1 MSESEVFTKLPLWEQ
16 TQYKAFR
23 NWVNINLNSLKQ
35 AVANL
40 ESDFKNGTKLAQ
52 LIEVLQKKTIGKW
65 NKDPKRQMQELEN
78 LNMAIT
84 AIQKDNV
91 KIVNIGST
99 DINQGNLKIILGL
112 IWTLIQHYHIN
123 QLSFLDESSSELS
136 TSSNTVSSPTQGEK
150 KKEKN
155 VNAKDLLLKK
165 VNKIIKP
172 WNYEAKNFTSDFQNG
187 TILQCLAYTHD
198 DTLRDPTELGND
210 NTANVN
216 EALQSLDKFG
226 IPRVMDTQD
235 ITERHDEKAMMTLLG
250 YVLKELSTR
259 KQVAF
264 EPKTTKTT
272 IKVQPQQT
280 QPKTQPEPQKEEEE
294 EILEENTKVHSS
306 KQETSTTTTETNV
319 SNLPKLKIDKKALFS
334 RFVEVG
340 RVVLIT
346 YGEYEGRV
354 AAILDV
360 IDANSVVVSGPTSGV
375 PRTPISIKRIQLT
388 DIVCPIK
395 RNPRPNTLV
404 KVWNENRIQEQWE
417 NTSWGRKLVNRKRKS
432 EMNDF
437 DRFKA
442 VVAHQQRAKLIRA
455 KRKELQPNKKSKK

>member
-1 MSESEVFTKLPLWEQ
+1 LPLWEQ

-23 NWVNINLNSLKQ
+23 NWVNINIGSLKQ
-35 AVANL
+35 SVNNL

-65 NKDPKRQMQELEN
+65 NKEPKRQMQELEN

-123 QLSFLDESSSELS
+123 QLSFLEGEDLNLSSSTPLTPSSEKS
-136 TSSNTVSSPTQGEK
+136 TTK
-150 KKEKN
+150 KDK

-165 VNKIIKP
+165 VNEYCKP
-172 WNYEAKNFTSDFQNG
+172 WGYEAKNFTTDFQNG
-187 TILQCLAYTHD
+187 RILQCLAYTHD
-198 DTLRDPTELGND
+198 DSLRDPAQMGND
-210 NTANVN
+210 NSANVN
-216 EALQSLDKFG
+216 EALQSLDKFS
-226 IPRVMDTQD
+226 IPRVMDAQD

-250 YVLKELSTR
+250 YVLKELTNR

-264 EPKTTKTT
+264 GPKGTQSTQTVT
-272 IKVQPQQT
+272 QPTKVQPQ
-280 QPKTQPEPQKEEEE
+280 KEEVEE
-294 EILEENTKVHSS
+294 EILEETSKVHSS
-306 KQETSTTTTETNV
+306 KQETSTTTTSTSS

-334 RFVEVG
+334 RFVEIG
-340 RVVLIT
+340 RVVLIN
-346 YGEYEGRV
+346 YGEYEGKI

-360 IDANSVVVSGPTSGV
+360 IDANSVVVAGPTSGV

-388 DIVCPIK
+388 DIVCPIR
-395 RNPRPNTLV
+395 RNPRTNTLA